1 MRGLKNMSI
10 FDLFSMLGGLA
21 MFLYGMHYMG
31 EQLEKLSGGKL
42 ERILEKMTDK
52 TYKGVLLGCVVTAVI
67 QSSSAVTV
75 MVVGFVNSGIMEL
88 SRAIGVIMG
97 ANVGTTVTAWVLSLT
112 GLSGD
117 SLFINLLKP
126 SSFAPVLAVIGVFLL
141 MFSKS
146 DKKKNIG
153 GILTGF
159 GVLMLGMNYMSSAMS
174 GLADN
179 EQFTSILLKFSNP
192 VLGILA
198 GTVLTAVIQS
208 SSASVG
214 ILQALAIS
222 GSVSYATAFPIILGQ
237 NIGTCVTAIIS
248 SVGTSKNAK
257 RAACAHLYF
266 NVIGVILAMTI
277 FYGANAIFHF
287 DFLDNSISASQ
298 IAVMHSVF
306 NIFSTIVLLPFTK
319 QLEFLANKTIKSEHI
334 KGEQTIL
341 LDDRFLITP
350 SYAVEKSRELTIEMA
365 EVVEKTAITAMS
377 AVKNYTEEKA
387 QLIKENEKKTDKYE
401 EVLEAYL
408 VKISALNLNDEDSK
422 NVFILHHAIENFE
435 KIGDY
440 SEDILKI
447 KKNINKNNI
456 NFSEKAKYELSV
468 MMAATTKI
476 ITLTTEAFKTND
488 NEKAKAIEPL
498 EEAIDKIK
506 KELKNRH
513 LKRIE
518 LGSCSVDQG
527 FVYLDI
533 INALERIA
541 DHCSSLAVSM
551 IELESGDYNVH
562 EYTRDLKETDK
573 EFIENL
579 DAYLEKYSIN

>member
-1 MRGLKNMSI
+1 MDVYSVL
-10 FDLFSMLGGLA
+10 SMIGGLA
-21 MFLYGMHYMG
+21 LFLYGMHYMG

-52 TYKGVLLGCVVTAVI
+52 TIKGVLLGCAVTAVV

-97 ANVGTTVTAWVLSLT
+97 ANIGTTVTAWILSLT

-117 SLFINLLKP
+117 SLIINLLKP
-126 SSFAPVLAVIGVFLL
+126 SSFAPVLAVIGVFLV
-141 MFSKS
+141 MFTKKEKS
-146 DKKKNIG
+146 KNIG

-159 GVLMLGMNYMSSAMS
+159 SVLMMGMTFMSDAMG

-179 EQFTSILLKFSNP
+179 EQFTSLLIKFSNP
-192 VLGILA
+192 LLGILA

-214 ILQALAIS
+214 ILQALAIT
-222 GSVSYATAFPIILGQ
+222 GSVPFSTAFPIILGQ
-237 NIGTCVTAIIS
+237 NIGTCVTALIS
-248 SVGTSKNAK
+248 SVGTNKNAK
-257 RAACAHLYF
+257 RAAFAHLYF
-266 NVIGVILAMTI
+266 NIIGVVLALIL
-277 FYGANAIFHF
+277 FYGANAIF
-287 DFLDNSISASQ
+287 DFAFMSDAITASQ
-298 IAVMHSVF
+298 IAVLHSVF

-319 QLEFLANKTIKSEHI
+319 QLEFLACKTIKDSGKKAE
-334 KGEQTIL
+334 TPSVL
-341 LDDRFLITP
+341 LDDRFLINP
-350 SYAVEKSRELTIEMA
+350 SYAVEKSREITCKMA
-365 EVVEKTAITAMS
+365 DMVEKTAITS
-377 AVKNYTEEKA
+377 LSILKNFSDEKA
-387 QLIKENEKKTDKYE
+387 QLILENEKETDKYE
-401 EVLEAYL
+401 ELLETYL
-408 VKISALNLNDEDSK
+408 VKISALNLSDEDSK

-447 KKNINKNNI
+447 KKNINKKNI
-456 NFSEKAKYELSV
+456 IFSERAKYDLSV

-476 ITLTTEAFKTND
+476 ITLAVEAFKTND
-488 NEKAKAIEPL
+488 IVKAREIEPL
-498 EEAIDKIK
+498 EEVIDKLK

-518 LGSCSVDQG
+518 QGSCSVDQG

-533 INALERIA
+533 INALERIS
-541 DHCSSLAVSM
+541 DHCASLAVSM

-562 EYTRDLKETDK
+562 EYTRELKETDK
-573 EFIENL
+573 EFVENL
-579 DAYLEKYSIN
+579 DSYLEKYALN

>member
-1 MRGLKNMSI
+1 MDVYSVL
-10 FDLFSMLGGLA
+10 SMIGGLA
-21 MFLYGMHYMG
+21 LFLYGMHYMG

-52 TYKGVLLGCVVTAVI
+52 TIKGVLLGCAVTAVV

-97 ANVGTTVTAWVLSLT
+97 ANIGTTVTAWILSLT

-117 SLFINLLKP
+117 SLIINLLKP
-126 SSFAPVLAVIGVFLL
+126 SSFAPVLAVIGVFLV
-141 MFSKS
+141 MFT
-146 DKKKNIG
+146 KKEKIKNIG

-159 GVLMLGMNYMSSAMS
+159 SVLMMGMTFMSDAMG

-179 EQFTSILLKFSNP
+179 EQFTSLLIKFSNP
-192 VLGILA
+192 LLGILA

-214 ILQALAIS
+214 ILQALAIT
-222 GSVSYATAFPIILGQ
+222 GSVPFSTAFPIILGQ
-237 NIGTCVTAIIS
+237 NIGTCVTALIS
-248 SVGTSKNAK
+248 SVGTNKNAK
-257 RAACAHLYF
+257 RAAFAHLYF
-266 NVIGVILAMTI
+266 NIIGVVLALIL
-277 FYGANAIFHF
+277 FYGANAIF
-287 DFLDNSISASQ
+287 DFAFMSDAITASQ
-298 IAVMHSVF
+298 IAVLHSVF

-319 QLEFLANKTIKSEHI
+319 QLEFLACKTIKDSGKKAE
-334 KGEQTIL
+334 TPSVL
-341 LDDRFLITP
+341 LDDRFLINP
-350 SYAVEKSRELTIEMA
+350 SYAVEKSREITCKMA
-365 EVVEKTAITAMS
+365 DMVEKTAITS
-377 AVKNYTEEKA
+377 FSILKNFSDEKA
-387 QLIKENEKKTDKYE
+387 QLILENEKETDKYE
-401 EVLEAYL
+401 ELLETYL
-408 VKISALNLNDEDSK
+408 VKISALNLSDEDSK

-447 KKNINKNNI
+447 KKNINKKNI
-456 NFSEKAKYELSV
+456 IFSERAKYDLSV

-476 ITLTTEAFKTND
+476 ITLAVEAFKTND
-488 NEKAKAIEPL
+488 IVKAREIEPL
-498 EEAIDKIK
+498 EEVIDKLK

-518 LGSCSVDQG
+518 QGSCSVDQG

-533 INALERIA
+533 INVLERIS
-541 DHCSSLAVSM
+541 DHCASLAVSM

-562 EYTRDLKETDK
+562 EYTRELKETDK
-573 EFIENL
+573 EFVENL
-579 DAYLEKYSIN
+579 DSYLEKYALN